1 MIFAWIRQW
10 REKRRAQRFI
20 IRDNSFAELRDP
32 AYCLSPLISPVDIQ
46 SLLNVT
52 INNDFVSDC
61 QVSDSGGSISTDCG
75 SLG

>member
-20 IRDNSFAELRDP
+20 IRDNSFSELIDP
-32 AYCLSPLISPVDIQ
+32 AYCF
-46 SLLNVT
+46 VT